1 MSRKLSPYYAKLNKL
16 LFEVLDMNS
25 PLLKLAGI
33 GSGGILT
40 APLLSEGAGLEEWGC
55 HGAALREWLRQNVFP
70 IGRKDGVMDLETWN
84 LPGTWRD
91 TYQDMANGHL
101 FFAEDV
107 FGDQFCLKQGGI
119 GR

>member
-1 MSRKLSPYYAKLNKL
+1 M
-16 LFEVLDMNS
+16 
-25 PLLKLAGI
+25 
-33 GSGGILT
+33 GST
-40 APLLSEGAGLEEWGC
+40 
-55 HGAALREWLRQNVFP
+55 R
-70 IGRKDGVMDLETWN
+70 RKDGVMDPETWN

-91 TYQDMANGHL
+91 IYQDMANGHL